1 MIRRGNRAPA
11 IALAL
16 TAALVLG
23 ACAGPGAGGNQGG
36 SAPEVFKVGFTG
48 TLSGEFA
55 SYAVEM
61 RQGVELAVEEINAQ
75 GGMGGAPVE
84 IVVADDR
91 GEPSQ
96 GPVVA
101 QRFCDDE
108 GIKVVLGY
116 SFSSVALAAVPVYDR
131 CGLPVV
137 GSAVTSPDLS
147 GSSPYFFRNVLTDAV
162 QGAQMG
168 RYAVEVLGFRR
179 IATLH
184 QVDDYG
190 NGVNAAFESAVREAG
205 GEIVSSDGYQLGT
218 KDFRGQLTRI
228 GSADPDAIFVGGFY
242 PEAAKIAEQARDLGL
257 EQPIL
262 GTDGSLSPDLI
273 ELGGESVEGMILYG
287 LFHPSLETP
296 EVQRFVSAFEER
308 FGQEPSSWSA
318 LAYDAVHAVEAAIE
332 LAGGTSRE
340 DVRKGLAGIED
351 VPGVTGPTSFNE
363 QGDRITNVL
372 FLVVRDGAFVPADEQ
387 L

>member
-1 MIRRGNRAPA
+1 MISRRAARPRRTVWAASVVATVLLVACGGGAERGPA
-11 IALAL
+11 DGTFRI
-16 TAALVLG
+16 
-23 ACAGPGAGGNQGG
+23 
-36 SAPEVFKVGFTG
+36 GFTG

-55 SYAVEM
+55 SYALEM
-61 RQGVELAVEEINAQ
+61 RQGVELAVDEINRD
-75 GGMGGAPVE
+75 GGIGGAQVE
-84 IVVADDR
+84 IVSADDR

-96 GPVVA
+96 GPVIA
-101 QRFCDDE
+101 QQFCDDDAMR
-108 GIKVVLGY
+108 VVLGY

-131 CGLPVV
+131 CGLAVLA
-137 GSAVTSPDLS
+137 SAVTSPDLS

-168 RYAVEVLGFRR
+168 RYAVEVLGFDR

-190 NGVNAAFESAVREAG
+190 NGVNAAFESAVQQAG
-205 GEIVSSDGYQLGT
+205 GSIVYSDGYQLGT

-228 GSADPDAIFVGGFY
+228 KEVDPDAIFVGGFY

-257 EQPIL
+257 DQQIL
-262 GTDGSLSPDLI
+262 GTDGSLSPDLV

-287 LFHPSLETP
+287 LFHPSLDRP
-296 EVQRFVSAFEER
+296 EVQAFVSAFEQR
-308 FGQEPSSWSA
+308 FGSEPSSWSA
-318 LAYDAVHAVEAAIE
+318 LAYDAVYTVRAAVE

-340 DVRKGLAGIED
+340 DVREGLAGVED
-351 VPGVTGPTSFNE
+351 VPGVTGPTTFNDD
-363 QGDRITNVL
+363 GDRITNVL
-372 FLVVRDGAFVPADEQ
+372 FLTVRGGRFVPAEAQ

>member
-1 MIRRGNRAPA
+1 MIGRVGGRPRRAA
-11 IALAL
+11 WAASVVAMLFLA
-16 TAALVLG
+16 
-23 ACAGPGAGGNQGG
+23 ACGGEAERGPVGGT
-36 SAPEVFKVGFTG
+36 FRIGFTG

-55 SYAVEM
+55 SYALEM
-61 RQGVELAVEEINAQ
+61 RQGVELAVDEINRD
-75 GGMGGAPVE
+75 GGIGGAEVE
-84 IVVADDR
+84 IVSADDR

-96 GPVVA
+96 GPVIA
-101 QRFCDDE
+101 QRFCDDDAVR
-108 GIKVVLGY
+108 VVLGY

-131 CGLPVV
+131 CGLPVLA
-137 GSAVTSPDLS
+137 SAVTSPELS

-168 RYAVEVLGFRR
+168 RYAVEVLGFDR

-190 NGVNAAFESAVREAG
+190 NGVNAAFESAVGQAG
-205 GEIVSSDGYQLGT
+205 GAIVYSDGYQLGT

-228 GSADPDAIFVGGFY
+228 KEADPDAIFVGGFY

-257 EQPIL
+257 DRRIL

-287 LFHPSLETP
+287 LFHPSLDRP
-296 EVQRFVSAFEER
+296 EVQAFVSAFQER
-308 FGQEPSSWSA
+308 FGGEPSSWSA
-318 LAYDAVHAVEAAIE
+318 LAYDAVYTVKAAVE
-332 LAGGTSRE
+332 LAGGTSRDE
-340 DVRKGLAGIED
+340 VREGLAGVED
-351 VPGVTGPTSFNE
+351 VPGVTGPTTFNDD
-363 QGDRITNVL
+363 GDRITNVL
-372 FLVVRDGAFVPADEQ
+372 FLTVRGGRFVPADAQ

>member
-1 MIRRGNRAPA
+1 MIRRGSRAPA
-11 IALAL
+11 IALPL
-16 TAALVLG
+16 AAILMLA
-23 ACAGPGAGGNQGG
+23 ACAGPGAGGSAGG
-36 SAPEVFKVGFTG
+36 SGVFKIGFTG

-61 RQGVELAVEEINAQ
+61 RQGVELAVDEINAA
-75 GGMGGAPVE
+75 GGVEGARVE

-108 GIKVVLGY
+108 DIKVVLGY

-131 CGLPVV
+131 CGLPVLA
-137 GSAVTSPDLS
+137 SAVTSPDLS
-147 GSSPYFFRNVLTDAV
+147 GSSRYFFRNVLTDAV

-168 RYAVEVLGFRR
+168 RYAVDVLGFRR

-228 GSADPDAIFVGGFY
+228 DSVDPDAIFVGGFY

-257 EQPIL
+257 GQRIL

-273 ELGGESVEGMILYG
+273 ALGGESVEGMILYG
-287 LFHPSLETP
+287 LFHPSLESP
-296 EVQRFVSAFEER
+296 EVQRFVSSFEER

-318 LAYDAVHAVEAAIE
+318 LAYDAVYAVKAAVE
-332 LAGGTSRE
+332 LAGGTSRD
-340 DVRKGLAGIED
+340 DVREGLAGVEN

-363 QGDRITNVL
+363 EGDRITNVL
-372 FLVVRDGAFVPADEQ
+372 FLTVRDGEFVPAEKQ